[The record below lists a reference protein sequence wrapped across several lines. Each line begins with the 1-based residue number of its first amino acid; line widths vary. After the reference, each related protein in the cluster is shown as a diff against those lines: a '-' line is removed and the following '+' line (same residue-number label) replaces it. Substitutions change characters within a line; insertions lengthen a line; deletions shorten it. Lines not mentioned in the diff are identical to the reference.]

1 MKAFQRIINA
11 TCIKEFQVI
20 RSTTDEKADQRKT
33 GKVEN
38 RVCCGT
44 KKKWATDRKNEV
56 EAMEF

>member
-1 MKAFQRIINA
+1 MKAFQRISNA

-20 RSTTDEKADQRKT
+20 SSTTDEKADQRKT

-44 KKKWATDRKNEV
+44 KKKWATDRKN
-56 EAMEF
+56 